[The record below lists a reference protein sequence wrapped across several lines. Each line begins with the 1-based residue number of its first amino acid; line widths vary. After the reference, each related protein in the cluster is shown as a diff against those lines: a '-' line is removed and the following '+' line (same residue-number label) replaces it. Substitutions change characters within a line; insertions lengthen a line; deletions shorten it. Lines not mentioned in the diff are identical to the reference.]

1 MNLHAN
7 TFQMFSKIGL
17 FAVSCIKSAS
27 IRFTARELTALPHH
41 TVLYVFRVGYG
52 KEGEDKR
59 DRVNGLG

>member
-1 MNLHAN
+1 
-7 TFQMFSKIGL
+7 MFSKIGV

-41 TVLYVFRVGYG
+41 TVLYVFRAGHG
-52 KEGEDKR
+52 KEGGDKR